1 MIRELNSGKQA
12 VDHIDKSTSTKL
24 AKTEIRI
31 QRVLIHNGIA
41 IYATWTTIA
50 SLLNLNI
57 AFQYIGRYDAEITSL
72 VCLSLLLTI
81 IIVWFI
87 LENTVLDKYVRY
99 MISQYPGNST
109 LHNCSKEGDGVFPTL

>member
-1 MIRELNSGKQA
+1 ME
-12 VDHIDKSTSTKL
+12 HIDQTSSTKL
-24 AKTEIRI
+24 TKTEIRI

-72 VCLSLLLTI
+72 VCVSILLTI

-99 MISQYPGNST
+99 MVSQYPGNPT
-109 LHNCSKEGDGVFPTL
+109 CSK